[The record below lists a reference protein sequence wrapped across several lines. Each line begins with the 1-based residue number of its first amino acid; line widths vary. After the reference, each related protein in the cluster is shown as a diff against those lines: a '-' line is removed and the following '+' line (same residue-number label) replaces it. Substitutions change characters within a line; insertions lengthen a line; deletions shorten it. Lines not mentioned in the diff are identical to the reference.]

1 MAPLVLAA
9 ATWLAATGCSAEAAT
24 SAPAEVPP
32 APDRPVEDD
41 PAARLRCGVDDD
53 VRPPGGRSAEAW
65 RTRVELDVEA
75 TKNGTEPITT
85 DVANALSRLEVG
97 VASCERLAT
106 TADEGSFALHATIL
120 PGGLVSDVRAASGA
134 RLGPLARCAAEVL
147 CKYTLPELAT
157 RLELRIPVRVES
169 PSRRRDITVDATD
182 GAPAFS
188 RRMLQQA
195 AWESAPGCAV
205 GRAVPAGSRA
215 DFTVT
220 LWTGRSMGTL
230 RRTSAVTDVKTSAP
244 PMLPP
249 ETTACVAK
257 RLSELS
263 WGDRHA
269 PAGVIDVTVSVTW
282 GELR

>member
-1 MAPLVLAA
+1 MAPFVLVAG
-9 ATWLAATGCSAEAAT
+9 TWLAMTGCSAEAAT
-24 SAPAEVPP
+24 SAPAEAPP
-32 APDRPVEDD
+32 APDRPTEDD
-41 PAARLRCGVDDD
+41 PAGRLRCGVDDD

-65 RTRVELDVEA
+65 RTRVELDVE
-75 TKNGTEPITT
+75 GTRDGSQPITQ
-85 DVANALSRLEVG
+85 DVANALSQLEVG

-106 TADEGSFALHATIL
+106 TADEGGFALHATIL
-120 PGGLVSDVRAASGA
+120 PGGLVSDVRGTPGT

-147 CKYTLPELAT
+147 CKYTLPALAS

-169 PSRRRDITVDATD
+169 PSRRRDITVETTD
-182 GAPAFS
+182 GAPDFS

-244 PMLPP
+244 PTLPP

-257 RLSELS
+257 RLSELA

-269 PAGVIDVTVSVTW
+269 PAGVISVTVGVTW